1 MRTNGEIVAMSV
13 ISDDHGQTWTAGREV
28 PVARG
33 EGEPSWRFDENK
45 AAELSDGRLILNS
58 RATNASP
65 GGGHRIVAL
74 SEDGGATW
82 GEPFAET
89 QLLDSGNNAQVIRA
103 YLNAAPGSARAK
115 VLLYSGAFNQGAR
128 TSGTVLASCDDGKT
142 WSHRRELIPGGTGYT
157 TMAVQPDGS
166 IGMLYEPRIF
176 HDVAYLRFTL
186 ADIAPGLCE
195 APAVNVDGIDDVTVT
210 DGEEINPLAVVL
222 GGGDPALE
230 RTVSV
235 NGLPHGLS
243 YDAQSGT
250 TSGRVQTGI
259 AKQKTYHVTVSVLE
273 QSDGTGLAP
282 REASTS
288 FDLTILPRP
297 GSPEPSGKPDEPGSP
312 EPSEPSEPSEPEQ
325 PGKPEPSEPEQP
337 GAVSTARAA
346 DKPRTTRATGLA
358 RTGASA
364 AALVL
369 VAACLGGAVLLVRRG
384 GKRS

>member
-1 MRTNGEIVAMSV
+1 MSV

-103 YLNAAPGSARAK
+103 YPNAAPGSARAK

-195 APAVNVDGIDDVTVT
+195 APAVSVDGIDDVTVT

-297 GSPEPSGKPDEPGSP
+297 GSPEPSDKPDEPGSP
-312 EPSEPSEPSEPEQ
+312 EPSEPS
-325 PGKPEPSEPEQP
+325 EPSEPEQP

-369 VAACLGGAVLLVRRG
+369 VAACLGGAGLLVRRG